1 METQNSRDGTGEVT
15 WPGVPGFDGG
25 TMSQGNQLAL
35 EFGRQGHIISSR
47 IFTEEDSFAN
57 TLILDP

>member
-1 METQNSRDGTGEVT
+1 
-15 WPGVPGFDGG
+15 
-25 TMSQGNQLAL
+25 MSQGNQLAI

-57 TLILDP
+57 TLIVDPLDIFCTSDLQNRKILYLSCLLS

>member
-1 METQNSRDGTGEVT
+1 MGEVT